1 MVMKITGCKKKLR
14 SVYDIWTTVPR
25 LLLLLVVVLRIVN
38 ADDV

>member
-1 MVMKITGCKKKLR
+1 MVMKITGGKKKLR
-14 SVYDIWTTVPR
+14 SVYDIWTTVPW